1 MKITGQI
8 SRVPAGRQADKYKR
22 FAEQCR
28 ALSKQSSGRL
38 KQTLEEM
45 AEVWDDLGRRETKRD
60 EQNSYF

>member
-8 SRVPAGRQADKYKR
+8 SRATIVGQADKYKR

-28 ALSKQSSGRL
+28 ELAKQPSGQL

-45 AEVWDDLGRRETKRD
+45 SKVWDELARMEYKREEPGAK
-60 EQNSYF
+60 